1 MTERLKNL
9 QKWFITESLED
20 LIDVRNRH
28 RFVEKDEI
36 ELLDEIIESKVRDE
50 EASSGMKSEGG
61 GTNPEELDGSTC
73 PPAINQVSGV
83 SLDRVVGDLNSTEA
97 HVDMFGPE
105 LKPSPA
111 PRWAPDH
118 VPAVPVPAAVGATP
132 IHKDGTQANTFVG
145 EVPILPGVK
154 IHFNNPGRSA

>member
-1 MTERLKNL
+1 MERFMIERLKSL
-9 QKWFITESLED
+9 QKWFMTESLED
-20 LIDVRNRH
+20 LIDFRNRH

-36 ELLDEIIESKVRDE
+36 ELLDGVIESRVRDE
-50 EASSGMKSEGG
+50 EASLEMASEGG

-73 PPAINQVSGV
+73 PPAINQVSGA
-83 SLDRVVGDLNSTEA
+83 SLDLVVGDPNSTEA

-111 PRWAPDH
+111 PRWVPDH

-132 IHKDGTQANTFVG
+132 IHKRWNASKYVRWRGAD
-145 EVPILPGVK
+145 PP
-154 IHFNNPGRSA
+154 